1 MRHVMAGL
9 CLLVLLAGGMSL
21 LDGGV
26 AAHAAPAV
34 VVADGTIA
42 QVGPDG
48 LVLTAASGRTQVKTS
63 ADTII
68 RRRLPAR
75 IEDIKVGDYIGVAA
89 SKGPDGSLTAVDIN
103 IFPLGSQGVI
113 RDGQSMMSSGNVM
126 TNAVVTEYVTGV
138 SGRTVSLSYS
148 GGIAKITVPP
158 AATVHRL
165 VVTTRSDLRPG
176 RHVIARGAGNG
187 DGSLTAASITIEG
200 AR

>member
-1 MRHVMAGL
+1 MRHEAAVL
-9 CLLVLLAGGMSL
+9 CLLVLLAGGTSV
-21 LDGGV
+21 LDGGI
-26 AAHAAPAV
+26 AARAAPAV
-34 VVADGTIA
+34 VVVDGTIA

-48 LVLTAASGRTQVKTS
+48 LVLMTASRRTRIKTS

-89 SKGPDGSLTAVDIN
+89 SRGPDGSLTAVDIN
-103 IFPLGSQGVI
+103 IFPTGSQGVI
-113 RDGQSMMSSGNVM
+113 RDGQSMMSTGNVM
-126 TNAVVTEYVTGV
+126 TNAVVIEYVSGV
-138 SGRTVSLSYS
+138 SGRTVSLAYS
-148 GGIAKITVPP
+148 GGTAKVTVPP

-176 RHVIARGAGNG
+176 RHVVARGTGNG

-200 AR
+200 IR